1 MGDSI
6 RREPGDDSWAY
17 IRPYANLKDHM
28 FFNPLEDG
36 TYESVYLKSHPALM
50 ISNSS
55 NPPGS
60 FHSKDLFVPHPT
72 IENAWKY
79 VARHDDRITLI
90 TGEKILPLGMEG
102 TVRDHGLVRDALMV
116 GIDRPVPGMLV
127 FRAQAAADMS
137 EDEFMKAIWPAVEQ
151 ANAMADEFARLTP
164 EMVVSVPADVEYPAT
179 DKNNIIRAAAY
190 QVFEDRINA
199 MYERLENGVEERHGN
214 GEVNGSTER
223 LVLTVPELETFIADT
238 FKAQVGI
245 QLKDVDADFFAS
257 GVDSLRAIQMRKL
270 LQTTLDLGGRLLPT
284 NVVYDAGTTA
294 KLAQALFA
302 MRQGQPLTNGSEAA
316 GHGDQLAI
324 MEELINQYSV
334 FEDPAAGTQPSPDGD
349 HVVSATTTPNVPRS
363 PVFSSKHSNRTNI
376 TRS

>member
-60 FHSKDLFVPHPT
+60 FHSKDLIVPHPT

-116 GIDRPVPGMLV
+116 GIDRPVTGMLV

-137 EDEFMKAIWPAVEQ
+137 EDEVMKAIWPAVELSLIHKKKNTGWCDMRSWS
-151 ANAMADEFARLTP
+151 ASTGPFRGCLCSSPYRRLT
-164 EMVVSVPADVEYPAT
+164 
-179 DKNNIIRAAAY
+179 
-190 QVFEDRINA
+190 
-199 MYERLENGVEERHGN
+199 
-214 GEVNGSTER
+214 
-223 LVLTVPELETFIADT
+223 
-238 FKAQVGI
+238 
-245 QLKDVDADFFAS
+245 
-257 GVDSLRAIQMRKL
+257 
-270 LQTTLDLGGRLLPT
+270 
-284 NVVYDAGTTA
+284 
-294 KLAQALFA
+294 
-302 MRQGQPLTNGSEAA
+302 
-316 GHGDQLAI
+316 
-324 MEELINQYSV
+324 
-334 FEDPAAGTQPSPDGD
+334 
-349 HVVSATTTPNVPRS
+349 
-363 PVFSSKHSNRTNI
+363 
-376 TRS
+376 